1 MLRPITSPIKHVMTE
16 EEVRVEYNATRR
28 QKQIDI
34 FYRTGRKIHNI
45 TMDTVHMRKFRNE
58 VRQDD
63 KPPWNR
69 TTRVN
74 DDSDRGGQRWKIDIY
89 DHNNTEAI
97 MPYNIASN
105 VKRELAAGYRGVMA
119 LDLTAIP
126 PKFQPQA
133 IERHIKDIEEYRRDQ
148 LERPERLRYEN
159 TVTRIE
165 RIHRMDKEANDKR
178 IAAALKAQ
186 TINDNRASSGRRQ
199 YAERESHIRRVMAG
213 TVSDTDE
220 QTTERTSDK

>member
-34 FYRTGRKIHNI
+34 FYRTGRKIHNV
-45 TMDTVHMRKFRNE
+45 TMDTVHMRKFRND
-58 VRQDD
+58 VRHDD

-69 TTRVN
+69 ITRTN
-74 DDSDRGGQRWKIDIY
+74 DDTDRGGQRWKIDIY
-89 DHNNTEAI
+89 DHNNTGAI

-105 VKRELAAGYRGVMA
+105 IKREHAAGYRGVMA

-126 PKFQPQA
+126 PKFQAQA

-178 IAAALKAQ
+178 IAATLKAQ
-186 TINDNRASSGRRQ
+186 AVIDNRASSGRRQ
-199 YAERESHIRRVMAG
+199 YAERESYIRQVMAD
-213 TVSDTDE
+213 TVSDTDD